1 MLTHKKG
8 TKMNPVKLSLKE
20 MAFILEVMDRTQLQG
35 IDAKQL
41 QLAIMRKMAGPLEAA
56 QKAREKLEKTKKKK

>member
-1 MLTHKKG
+1 
-8 TKMNPVKLSLKE
+8 MNPVKLTLKE

-35 IDAKQL
+35 VDAKQL
-41 QLAIMRKMAGPLEAA
+41 QLAIMRKMVGPLEAA